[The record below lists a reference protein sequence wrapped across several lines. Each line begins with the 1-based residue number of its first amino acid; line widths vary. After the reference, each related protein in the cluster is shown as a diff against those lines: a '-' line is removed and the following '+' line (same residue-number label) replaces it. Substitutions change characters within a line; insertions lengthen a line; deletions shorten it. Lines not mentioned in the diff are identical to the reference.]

1 MKIKRPLFPLNLVA
15 FPGEHL
21 NLHIFEPRY
30 QQLVNDCV
38 ENSMTFGIPPVRD
51 NKPIMFGTEMK
62 ILEVSK
68 KYDDGKIDIK
78 TLGLNTF
85 QLISFNAKEE
95 DKLYPIGE
103 LSISNDDSTT
113 DLILAGRVLKLISE
127 LYEIM
132 KMNNPIPELSNDFQ
146 INSIAHKI
154 GLNYNQEIDLLMI
167 DSEIERLEFVE
178 SHLHRLIPIVGEME
192 LLRKKVQMNG
202 HFKNVIPPDFK
213 END

>member
-30 QQLVNDCV
+30 LQLVNDCV

-85 QLISFNAKEE
+85 QLISFKAKEE

-167 DSEIERLEFVE
+167 NSEIERLEFVE